1 MNTHSNIAAPST
13 AGRDQRIGNCVVA
26 VFRAP
31 VAYGGVSNDAFALG
45 ERIVM
50 HLPATSILSTL
61 LPAYLASPTRMY
73 GYRLSFGASNARA

>member
-13 AGRDQRIGNCVVA
+13 AGRDKRIGNCVMA
-26 VFRAP
+26 VFALRWP
-31 VAYGGVSNDAFALG
+31 GGVPNDAFALG

>member
-1 MNTHSNIAAPST
+1 MNAHSNIAAPST
-13 AGRDQRIGNCVVA
+13 AGRDKRIGNCVMA

-31 VAYGGVSNDAFALG
+31 VAYGGVPNDAFALG

-50 HLPATSILSTL
+50 HLPA
-61 LPAYLASPTRMY
+61 MY